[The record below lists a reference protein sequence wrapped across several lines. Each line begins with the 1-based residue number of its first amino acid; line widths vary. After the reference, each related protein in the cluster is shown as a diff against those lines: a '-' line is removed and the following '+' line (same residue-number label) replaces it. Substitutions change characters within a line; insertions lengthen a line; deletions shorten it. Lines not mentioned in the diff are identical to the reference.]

1 MTLLST
7 TLQGYSFYD
16 VMKDLLGDGI
26 FAVDG
31 EKWRHQRK
39 MASYEFSTKVLRD
52 YSSVVFKTN
61 ASMLCQL
68 VSEAATLNQM
78 IDIQVSRM
86 DGCMDTLCISLD
98 VFFK

>member
-1 MTLLST
+1 M
-7 TLQGYSFYD
+7 
-16 VMKDLLGDGI
+16 
-26 FAVDG
+26 DG

-61 ASMLCQL
+61 ASLLCQL

-78 IDIQVSRM
+78 IDIQVSTMGRWI
-86 DGCMDTLCISLD
+86 DIYSVSLCMC
-98 VFFK
+98 VFMQVMFGF